1 MNASK
6 NLIQILDKV
15 TEGKTCES
23 ARFDAL
29 MCLLDNI
36 ACTECGRSLFKDHE
50 EKYLSYFA
58 DGDNLKDLAF
68 LRGYFGHILE
78 LDDGHRRSMSH
89 PGSVVLGALLP
100 VCAKKN
106 IPAKDLY
113 RGIVAGY
120 EAAIRTGMSVQPGH
134 KKKGFH
140 TSATSGTIGATMAI
154 AYACGFEAEQKM
166 CTLAAAV
173 TCSSGTLA
181 LQDDDSQMKPVNIGA
196 AAANGVLAAQ
206 IGSMGLKGPDDPLG
220 GDRGFM
226 KLYSDTSDMSQLDP
240 ESAGEPMIK
249 TIYRKKHAACRH
261 AHAPIDCVL
270 GIIKDH
276 PEVADSFKQIKSITV
291 GTYDL
296 AIKGHDETE
305 WSNPSAARLSIPYCA
320 SEAVISGVVGI
331 DSFTEEAVRS
341 EDAAALAKRVRVVED
356 EEFTKAL
363 PDMRGAQVSIEM
375 DDGKVYNS
383 KVKRPLGEPE
393 NPLEIGDIEAKAKM
407 LFERAGDDSP
417 VKTIAEIEY
426 SLFDAS
432 GLYRLI
438 MK

>member
-1 MNASK
+1 M
-6 NLIQILDKV
+6 
-15 TEGKTCES
+15 G
-23 ARFDAL
+23 
-29 MCLLDNI
+29 
-36 ACTECGRSLFKDHE
+36 
-50 EKYLSYFA
+50 
-58 DGDNLKDLAF
+58 GDYK
-68 LRGYFGHILE
+68 
-78 LDDGHRRSMSH
+78 
-89 PGSVVLGALLP
+89 
-100 VCAKKN
+100 KKN
-106 IPAKDLY
+106 IPAKELY
-113 RGIVAGY
+113 RGIIAGY
-120 EAAIRTGMSVQPGH
+120 DAAVRTGMSVQPGH

-140 TSATSGTIGATMAI
+140 TSATSGTIGAAMAI
-154 AYACGFEAEQKM
+154 AYACGYTPEQKM

-181 LQDDDSQMKPVNIGA
+181 LQDDDSEMKPVNIGA

-220 GDRGFM
+220 GSRGFM
-226 KLYSDTSDMSQLDP
+226 KLYSDTCDMSQLDP
-240 ESAGEPMIK
+240 ENVDAPMIK

-276 PEVADSFKQIKSITV
+276 PEVASEFGRIESITV

-320 SEAVISGVVGI
+320 SQAVISGVVGI
-331 DSFTEEAVRS
+331 DSFTEEAVRN
-341 EDAAALAKRVRVVED
+341 EDAAVLAKRVRVVED

-383 KVKRPLGEPE
+383 QVKRPLGEPE